1 MTTVAM
7 GQRTRDL
14 YLVVVKMVDVA
25 ARAGFVLTAT
35 YGLAIAQAGQ
45 FGLIATLVGL
55 FAFAFNFE
63 RQVDIQRRSAGEPHP
78 VFDRHVTQALK
89 FFAFNWA
96 VMVPVFVLAVALW
109 AQVGWPILML
119 AVIVVV
125 AEHLSNQA
133 YQYALINQRYY
144 PMLLI
149 VAAKNGLL
157 AAVVLYRA
165 LFARDGFD
173 IAFVM
178 QLWAVGAVLCTIG
191 LGLLFHRLR
200 DAAPKPQP
208 FDFDRDILGQHR
220 ASMTHFMIGLIA
232 ILILQFDRL
241 AVGGL
246 MSLEQTGSYF
256 RHTLLVAFAYQAFNI
271 ASFNRITPAIFAA
284 AKVETVGQLT
294 ARVTREYL
302 KTLIGVP
309 LLLAAA
315 WGLDR
320 ITGGVWSDRFDLSL
334 LLMGLLLLGFMLRAA
349 ADFPALIMNGRHEE
363 RFVLR
368 RQVIAFVVGGVL
380 LIGLTW
386 RFGVWGAAWA
396 SIATN
401 GLYAAL
407 NWQVLGRLPAGPT
420 AAAVTEPGPL
430 AETGAPL

>member
-1 MTTVAM
+1 M

-14 YLVVVKMVDVA
+14 YLVVVKMADVA

-63 RQVDIQRRSAGEPHP
+63 RQIDIQRRSAGEPHP

-109 AQVGWPILML
+109 THVGWPILIL

-133 YQYALINQRYY
+133 YQYALINHRYY

-173 IAFVM
+173 IVFVM
-178 QLWAVGAVLCTIG
+178 ELWAVGAVLSTIG
-191 LGLLFHRLR
+191 LGLLFLRLR
-200 DAAPKPQP
+200 DAAPKPRP

-246 MSLEQTGSYF
+246 MSLEQTGLYF

-271 ASFNRITPAIFAA
+271 ASFNRITPTIFAA
-284 AKVETVGQLT
+284 AKVETIRQLT
-294 ARVTREYL
+294 VRVTREYL

-309 LLLAAA
+309 LLLSAA

-320 ITGGVWSDRFDLSL
+320 ITGGVWSTRFDLSL

-368 RQVIAFVVGGVL
+368 CQVIAFVVGGVL

-420 AAAVTEPGPL
+420 AAAL
-430 AETGAPL
+430 AEPAPPAEAGAPL

>member
-1 MTTVAM
+1 M
-7 GQRTRDL
+7 GQGVRDL
-14 YLVVVKMVDVA
+14 YLVVIKLVDVA
-25 ARAGFVLTAT
+25 ARAGFILTAT

-63 RQVDIQRRSAGEPHP
+63 RQIDIQRRSAGEPHP
-78 VFDRHVTQALK
+78 VFDRHVTEALK

-109 AQVGWPILML
+109 THVGWPILIL
-119 AVIVVV
+119 GVVV
-125 AEHLSNQA
+125 
-133 YQYALINQRYY
+133 
-144 PMLLI
+144 
-149 VAAKNGLL
+149 
-157 AAVVLYRA
+157 VVWRA

-173 IAFVM
+173 LAFVM
-178 QLWAVGAVLCTIG
+178 QLWAVGAVLCTLG
-191 LGLLFHRLR
+191 LGVLFWRLR
-200 DAAPKPQP
+200 DAAPRTAG
-208 FDFDRDILGQHR
+208 FDFNRDILGQHR
-220 ASMTHFMIGLIA
+220 ASLTHFLIGLIA

-246 MSLEQTGSYF
+246 MSLEQTGLYF

-284 AKVETVGQLT
+284 AKVETLTQLT
-294 ARVTREYL
+294 GRVAREYL

-309 LLLAAA
+309 LLLATA

-320 ITGGVWSDRFDLSL
+320 ATAGVWSARFDLSL

-368 RQVIAFVVGGVL
+368 RQIIAFVVGGGL
-380 LIGLTW
+380 LIGLTA

-420 AAAVTEPGPL
+420 AAAVAEPAPQ
-430 AETGAPL
+430 AEIGAPL